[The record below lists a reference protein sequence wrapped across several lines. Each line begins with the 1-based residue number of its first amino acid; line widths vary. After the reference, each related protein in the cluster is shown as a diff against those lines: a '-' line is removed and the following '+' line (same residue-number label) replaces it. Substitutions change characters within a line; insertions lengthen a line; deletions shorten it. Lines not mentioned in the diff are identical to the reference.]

1 MSLGKNIF
9 INNGYRNCEI
19 RMQMEEIMKKI
30 VFTLALVA
38 AMCVC
43 STAPISAAEEERF
56 HFRFRTVNF
65 PGDTFTQLLG
75 INDLDR
81 IAAYHGAAVNQGL
94 DLNLPSNINSENC
107 PRSPPQQ

>member
-19 RMQMEEIMKKI
+19 HMQMEEIMKKI

-56 HFRFRTVNF
+56 HFRFRTVTF
-65 PGDTFTQLLG
+65 PVDTLTQLLR
-75 INDLDR
+75 INDFAR
-81 IAAYHGAAVNQGL
+81 IAGYHRTAVNHGFVL
-94 DLNLPSNINSENC
+94 TLPSK
-107 PRSPPQQ
+107 

>member
-56 HFRFRTVNF
+56 HFPFRTVNF
-65 PGDTFTQLLG
+65 PGDTFTQLLT
-75 INDLDR
+75 INTFDR
-81 IAAYHGAAVNQGL
+81 IPSSHGTPLTHAL
-94 DLNLPSNINSENC
+94 TLP
-107 PRSPPQQ
+107 PPP